1 MSRNWL
7 VKLLVLHS
15 GGSFET
21 NFNTQYNICKSGNL
35 VDQWSDYCTIT
46 SIKSKIYIH
55 NSFSGK
61 AAQPTFQ
68 TRNEIHRHFAIC
80 GRTIRRLVKLLAF
93 VLLACGSFKID
104 ISTYITSV
112 KVIVLK
118 KISGQTIAL

>member
-7 VKLLVLHS
+7 VKLLVLLS
-15 GGSFET
+15 GGSFKT
-21 NFNTQYNICKSGNL
+21 NFNTQYNIIILQISG
-35 VDQWSDYCTIT
+35 QTIYCTIT

-68 TRNEIHRHFAIC
+68 TRNEIHHHFSLF

-93 VLLACGSFKID
+93 VLLPVVA
-104 ISTYITSV
+104 
-112 KVIVLK
+112 LK
-118 KISGQTIAL
+118 SILANV

>member
-1 MSRNWL
+1 MLNKCQEIGWSKL
-7 VKLLVLHS
+7 VFLS
-15 GGSFET
+15 GGSCKT

-46 SIKSKIYIH
+46 LIKSKIHIH

-68 TRNEIHRHFAIC
+68 TRNRHFAIV
-80 GRTIRRLVKLLAF
+80 GRTIRRLVKLLPF
-93 VLLACGSFKID
+93 VFLPCGSFKID
-104 ISTYITSV
+104 ISTRITSV
-112 KVIVLK
+112 EVIVL